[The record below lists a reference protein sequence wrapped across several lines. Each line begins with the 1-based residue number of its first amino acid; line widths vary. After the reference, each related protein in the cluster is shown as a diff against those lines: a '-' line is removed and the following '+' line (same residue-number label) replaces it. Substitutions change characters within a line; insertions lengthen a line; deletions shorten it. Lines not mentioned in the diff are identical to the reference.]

1 MLFPMK
7 RLLIEVDDDTVQR
20 LDKIA
25 PARSRQR
32 PAFIRAAIQRALWE
46 IEERRTREAY
56 TRWPDAAEEAYLDPS
71 VWEPARPTS
80 RCRR

>member
-1 MLFPMK
+1 MK
-7 RLLIEVDDDTVQR
+7 QLLIEVDDDTVQR

-32 PAFIRAAIQRALWE
+32 SAFIRAAIQRALWE

-56 TRWPDAAEEAYLDPS
+56 TRWPDSAEEAYFDPS
-71 VWEPARPTS
+71 VWEPAQPRGPAKRP
-80 RCRR
+80 RRR

>member
-1 MLFPMK
+1 MK
-7 RLLIEVDDDTVQR
+7 QLLIEVDDDTVQR

-32 PAFIRAAIQRALWE
+32 SAFIRAAIQRALWE

-56 TRWPDAAEEAYLDPS
+56 TRWPDSAEETYFDAS
-71 VWEPARPTS
+71 VWEPAQHRGPAKRP
-80 RCRR
+80 RRR